1 MSFSSIALHWPD
13 PEQVTQSDP
22 FIVMGQVGIS
32 HVRPVNPAV
41 HMQVFD
47 KVQEPPL
54 RQRGHDVLGPM
65 MGGSEISSV
74 GGGSTGDKMGNS
86 PDDGEID
93 GTFDGIIDGEFE
105 DITDGVFEDITDG
118 EFDDIDTGTANGATN
133 SNVGEVSN
141 ESSNG
146 DTAGTAA
153 CSRSASLSFMND
165 RYEFIAPSSVMK
177 LEKSLKYLSYNVVTL
192 PRFHLSSKTTRACS
206 ETEKWV

>member
-1 MSFSSIALHWPD
+1 MIA
-13 PEQVTQSDP
+13 
-22 FIVMGQVGIS
+22 GQVGNS
-32 HVRPVNPAV
+32 HAFPVNPSLQS
-41 HMQVFD
+41 QVID
-47 KVQEPPL
+47 KVLQKPPFK
-54 RQRGHDVLGPM
+54 QGGHDVLGPM